1 MLAILSL
8 LHCLISA
15 VLASLPF
22 AASRLDA
29 SPQAAQNAAQNAAG
43 AAAAVAVTSQCQ
55 VAPSGQRSTCIYGL
69 IHGKFASGI
78 KNINF

>member
-8 LHCLISA
+8 LHCLVSA

-22 AASRLDA
+22 AASGLDA

-43 AAAAVAVTSQCQ
+43 AAAAVTSQCQ

-69 IHGKFASGI
+69 IHGKFASGV